1 MPPAVRAR
9 YREHFLTFK
18 DYCGEH
24 GVTALSAHGATVAT
38 WLLHLAAV
46 ERRTLAEVNQA
57 AEAVRYYHSL
67 QGDACTDAALS
78 IAAKIGG
85 GVTMAVELNRTTAAL
100 RCRRRPCGKIPA
112 RTSQY

>member
-24 GVTALSAHGATVAT
+24 GVTALSAHGATVAR

-46 ERRTLAEVNQA
+46 ERRTLAEVT
-57 AEAVRYYHSL
+57 AEAVGYYHSL

-85 GVTMAVELNRTTAAL
+85 GDDGGGIESNDGGSEVPPSPL
-100 RCRRRPCGKIPA
+100 R
-112 RTSQY
+112 